1 MVTSSL
7 GNSAFEDGNFAMT
20 AMDGI
25 PVIKEES
32 MVFDDL
38 LGGSPE
44 RRGIYSD
51 GDSEFDLT
59 KELEMR

>member
-7 GNSAFEDGNFAMT
+7 GNSAFEDGNLAMT
-20 AMDGI
+20 VMDGI

-32 MVFDDL
+32 IVFDDI
-38 LGGSPE
+38 LGGSSE
-44 RRGIYSD
+44 QRGIYSD
-51 GDSEFDLT
+51 GDSDFDLT

>member
-20 AMDGI
+20 GMEGI
-25 PVIKEES
+25 PVIQEES
-32 MVFDDL
+32 MVFDDI
-38 LGGSPE
+38 LGRSPE
-44 RRGIYSD
+44 RRGPYSD
-51 GDSEFDLT
+51 GDADFDLT